1 MSGASW
7 KCRNSECV
15 RIEAARVSR
24 HRGTRAFFF
33 HCCCQSPWNCSEY
46 KGNVSYDRQMCP
58 VTLDYLSRAISIGL
72 NQQMEEEDCEEVVQ
86 AISKVAGHL
95 AAQ

>member
-1 MSGASW
+1 M
-7 KCRNSECV
+7 
-15 RIEAARVSR
+15 
-24 HRGTRAFFF
+24 
-33 HCCCQSPWNCSEY
+33 
-46 KGNVSYDRQMCP
+46 SYDRQMCP